1 MITSTAAPPSILGEI
16 VAHIRKGL
24 PLAQRRE
31 PLDVLQA
38 KVAALPKPV
47 DFAAAL
53 RQSTIQI
60 IAEVKK
66 ASPSAG
72 VLKPRMNPVSLAGQY
87 TAGGAAAISVLT
99 ESKYFQGS
107 LHSLDRIRESL
118 DEFGVADKHKR
129 RPALL
134 RKDFIVD
141 PYQVYQARA
150 YGADALLLIVAVLT
164 DAELRSLLSLTR
176 SLGME
181 ALVEVHDETEAERAL
196 ASDAR
201 VIGINNR
208 DLRTFKV
215 DMGTTRRI
223 RPILGKD
230 RIVVSESGIK
240 GRADIEQLEAWDVDA
255 VLIGET
261 LVIDKSPKAKLQE
274 LLGKR

>member
-1 MITSTAAPPSILGEI
+1 MTTSTAAPPSILDEI

-24 PLAQRRE
+24 PRAQRRE
-31 PLDVLQA
+31 PLDVLKA
-38 KVAALPKPV
+38 RAASLPKPV

-72 VLKPRMNPVSLAGQY
+72 VLKPRMNPVGLAGQY

-99 ESKYFQGS
+99 EKKYFQGS
-107 LHSLDRIRESL
+107 LRSLERIRESL
-118 DEFGVADKHKR
+118 DDRAVAARYKR

-141 PYQVYQARA
+141 PYQIYQARA
-150 YGADALLLIVAVLT
+150 YGADALLLIVVVLS

-181 ALVEVHDETEAERAL
+181 ALIEVHDEAEAERAL

-208 DLRTFKV
+208 DLRNFKV
-215 DMGTTRRI
+215 DLVTTERI
-223 RPILGKD
+223 RPLLGKD

-240 GRADIEQLEAWDVDA
+240 DRADIEQLESWGVDA
-255 VLIGET
+255 VLIGEA
-261 LVIDKSPKAKLQE
+261 LVVDKSPKAKLQE